1 MIVLDT
7 NVVSE
12 LMRNSPQA
20 EVIEWLDRRVRS
32 TLFISAVTQA
42 EILRGIAILPTG
54 GRQQDLAAAAE
65 NTLDV
70 LFSGRILPFDSN
82 AARAYAIIFATRRAA
97 GRPISHLDC
106 QIAAT
111 ARSMGASIATRDMG
125 GFEACGI
132 EVTNPWSTQ

>member
-12 LMRNSPQA
+12 LMRNSPQM

-32 TLFISAVTQA
+32 SLFISAVTQA

-54 GRQQDLAAAAE
+54 ARQRDLAAAAQ

-82 AARAYAIIFATRRAA
+82 AASAYAIIFAT
-97 GRPISHLDC
+97 RPISHLDC

-111 ARSMGASIATRDMG
+111 ARSIGASMATRDTG
-125 GFEACGI
+125 GFDECGI